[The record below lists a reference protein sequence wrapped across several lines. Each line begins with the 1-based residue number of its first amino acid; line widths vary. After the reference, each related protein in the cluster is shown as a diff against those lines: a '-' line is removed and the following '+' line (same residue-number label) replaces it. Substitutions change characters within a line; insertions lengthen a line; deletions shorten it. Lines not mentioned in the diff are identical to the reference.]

1 MEEGIPAKL
10 RRDRIATMIR
20 EREFMRV
27 ADLSDIFGISE
38 VTVRHDLANLAK
50 TGLVERVHGGAI
62 VRDVHP
68 PTERSYEEALDAYR
82 GEKEAIGRHAAA
94 MVRSGETIILDV
106 GTSTTS
112 LAIALVERTEL
123 RDVVVVTSSLT
134 IAMALEP
141 AIPRITVIV
150 SGGTL
155 RPKQHSLVDP
165 MAGSIF
171 ENIHASTA
179 FIGCNGVHTEA
190 GVTNVNLPEAAMKRR
205 MIASGQRTVIVADG
219 SKLGNISVAKVAD
232 LADIDLLVTGVSAPA
247 EMIDSLTMQGVPI
260 EIAEQQQGK

>member
-1 MEEGIPAKL
+1 MEEGIPAEL
-10 RRDRIATMIR
+10 RRDRIATLIR

-27 ADLSDIFGISE
+27 ADLSEIFGISE
-38 VTVRHDLANLAK
+38 VTIRHDLSNLARH
-50 TGLVERVHGGAI
+50 GLVERVHGGAI

-68 PTERSYEEALDAYR
+68 PTERSYEEAMDEYR
-82 GEKEAIGRHAAA
+82 GEKEAIGRHAAR

-106 GTSTTS
+106 GTSTTA
-112 LAIALVERTEL
+112 LALALVERTDL
-123 RDVVVVTSSLT
+123 RDVVVLTSSLT

-141 AIPRITVIV
+141 AIPRITVVV

-165 MAGSIF
+165 LAGSIF
-171 ENIHASTA
+171 ENIHAATA
-179 FIGCNGVHTEA
+179 FIGCNGVHVEA

-219 SKLGNISVAKVAD
+219 SKLGNISVVKVAD
-232 LADIDLLVTGVSAPA
+232 LADVDLLVTSTSAPT
-247 EMIDSLTMQGVPI
+247 EVIESLTRQGVAI
-260 EIAEQQQGK
+260 EIAEQ